1 MASACSSPACQ
12 LVLGWMRWNLSQPQR
27 SSCSCLLPGDDGGV
41 VVVPGVAL
49 GRYVHLEADVEVGL
63 VLEHGLGIFGYLV
76 VHVLRRVPATNNG
89 TVVLAQGDAL
99 SAAHALRVVNL
110 GFAVGVQVD
119 GVVGTV
125 LHANVAADAVRRVN
139 LRLGGGVQFQFA
151 GNSGGSH
158 AQVLQCAAEAC
169 LFVSLE
175 VGHADDDVRVGNGCT
190 DFGCRTIFAVNGYF
204 AVVGS
209 FQSVGN
215 DDLALGRDGV
225 ESVLHRTLQM
235 VHGVGAA
242 AVIEGVAVGQKR
254 FGSVA
259 AQQVGHACRIVGAD
273 VGQVARFAEVY
284 LDGHKTVFQGQ
295 LGNAGLLHQ
304 TFHLV
309 EQVGSG

>member
-12 LVLGWMRWNLSQPQR
+12 LVLGWMRWNLSQPQIVLVAQHIVTVEHGRLVHQIRAGLVESHGIGR
-27 SSCSCLLPGDDGGV
+27 SQDAQVGDDGGV
-41 VVVPGVAL
+41 VVVPAVAL
-49 GRYVHLEADVEVGL
+49 GRYVHHEADVEVGL

-169 LFVSLE
+169 LFVSFE
-175 VGHADDDVRVGNGCT
+175 VSHADDDVRIGDGCT
-190 DFGCRTIFAVNGYF
+190 DFRCLAVFAVNGYF

-215 DDLALGRDGV
+215 DDLTLGGDGV
-225 ESVLHRTLQM
+225 EAVFHRTFQM
-235 VHGVGAA
+235 VHGL
-242 AVIEGVAVGQKR
+242 
-254 FGSVA
+254 
-259 AQQVGHACRIVGAD
+259 
-273 VGQVARFAEVY
+273 ARRPE
-284 LDGHKTVFQGQ
+284 
-295 LGNAGLLHQ
+295 
-304 TFHLV
+304 
-309 EQVGSG
+309 